1 MAVVGRVGACGA
13 TASSLARGMPVVEGN
28 EGRHRRMAYLV
39 RAIHADGVTG
49 TFTAEMN
56 TRRSAL
62 ESAKRLRKQGLLV
75 SITDPDGKE
84 VDETEGK

>member
-1 MAVVGRVGACGA
+1 
-13 TASSLARGMPVVEGN
+13 
-28 EGRHRRMAYLV
+28 MAYLV

-49 TFTAEMN
+49 TFTAKMN